1 MSFKVSRRR
10 SSQTALLDA
19 KGCAKTSPRVKTMS
33 LKPLEDMVT
42 CPIDFNFLEDPRL
55 LPCGHVFCCQ
65 CLNGYLKQLV
75 ARKNSTVNRQ
85 GDRPSAP
92 FLPCPICRMQ
102 CPIPENGR
110 AESFPKAFNHT
121 LLLEYI
127 RGQSLFEYT
136 AMQSNDTSPGLGGG
150 SSRNSTV
157 TNPSPIGP
165 RKGSIHVKSDML
177 NSLVGDI
184 TAIQRSGSHSFL
196 DRAVILEEVRKII
209 QKMPSS
215 NTYPEPAEDPLVVEP
230 SAPPLV
236 PAVDCSRSLPISA
249 PTVVPNCFQNGGRFR
264 NAASHVLGSRTP
276 PPSVAGGKGRDNG
289 LSGCHS
295 PSLEQSNYA
304 VYRDQEQAH
313 QMMRRSA
320 KYRCLKRNQGCCPLL
335 PGTSRISD
343 MHLLPLHSGN
353 GIMRYTIGCDGSD
366 NVLHLWRKKIAI
378 RPELEMFTLGAASS
392 SAVSVNGK
400 LSPQMSSESGIYQK
414 LTVDLASMGRLKVM
428 YLRFHRNRVYLT
440 GVVQQDSA
448 NEGSSDDI
456 TRAAPVDP
464 GVVVCCA
471 LPEPDEKLIRQMDP
485 PTEKFPIVALSCPFL
500 RDEVGLSHPERPTI
514 AGLDVD
520 RVTGD
525 VYVALCANAMVCRLS
540 GNDITTVER
549 EWFINDPQLSPSYLC
564 LAKAENEVWASCPL
578 DDKVFILD
586 LATNTF
592 HHFTPST
599 SFGIIPSHIVYTSDD
614 KIFLLDTKL
623 SRIYWFKKVHQTMCI
638 QRIDHSLK
646 ERKRRG
652 IEIIQPMDDA
662 SVGALM
668 TSFRGNPF
676 RGGIMCADKNGSYL
690 IYPKSVFSR
699 RTMSGCC
706 SWSS

>member
-65 CLNGYLKQLV
+65 CLNGYLKQLL

-127 RGQSLFEYT
+127 RGQSMFEYA
-136 AMQSNDTSPGLGGG
+136 AMQPSETGQGVGGG

-184 TAIQRSGSHSFL
+184 AAIQRSGSHSFL
-196 DRAVILEEVRKII
+196 DRALILEEVRKII

-215 NTYPEPAEDPLVVEP
+215 NTSPEPTEGASVVEP
-230 SAPPLV
+230 SAPPLPPEVNCDRSPPPPV
-236 PAVDCSRSLPISA
+236 PIVA
-249 PTVVPNCFQNGGRFR
+249 PNCFKNGGRFH
-264 NAASHVLGSRTP
+264 NAASHVLESRTP
-276 PPSVAGGKGRDNG
+276 PQSAGGKDIENG
-289 LSGCHS
+289 FSGY
-295 PSLEQSNYA
+295 QSASSGQNSYA
-304 VYRDQEQAH
+304 VYRDQEEAH
-313 QMMRRSA
+313 QMMRRYA

-335 PGTSRISD
+335 MGTSHISD

-366 NVLHLWRKKIAI
+366 NVLHLWRKKIAM
-378 RPELEMFTLGAASS
+378 RPELEIFTLGGSS
-392 SAVSVNGK
+392 STASASGK
-400 LSPQMSSESGIYQK
+400 LSPQMSTESGVYQK
-414 LTVDLASMGRLKVM
+414 LTVDLAGMGRLKVM
-428 YLRFHRNRVYLT
+428 YLRFHKNRVYLT
-440 GVVQQDSA
+440 GVVQQEPA
-448 NEGSSDDI
+448 NEGSSENI
-456 TRAAPVDP
+456 ARTAPVDP

-471 LPEPDEKLIRQMDP
+471 IPEPDEKLIRQTDP
-485 PTEKFPIVALSCPFL
+485 PDEKFPIVALSCPFL
-500 RDEVGLSHPERPTI
+500 RDEVGLNHPERPTI

-599 SFGIIPSHIVYTSDD
+599 SFGIIPSHIVYTSDE

-676 RGGIMCADKNGSYL
+676 RGGIMCADKSGSYL

-706 SWSS
+706 SWPS

>member
-1 MSFKVSRRR
+1 
-10 SSQTALLDA
+10 
-19 KGCAKTSPRVKTMS
+19 MS

-313 QMMRRSA
+313 QMMRRFA